1 MKLKRYLLRE
11 IQLTKEAANP
21 NVISLRFVQLFEQ
34 DSRSIAEEEEYQML
48 YALMRTRWRW
58 YMACQDALSKK
69 LPGKESM

>member
-1 MKLKRYLLRE
+1 MKLKHYLQRE

-34 DSRSIAEEEEYQML
+34 SQRSSTEEEEYQML

-58 YMACQDALSKK
+58 YTACQDAISKK
-69 LPGKESM
+69 FPAK